1 MDVPPDIDIW
11 TMPIIASAIGMRGMI
26 VHAVSQQAKYFYMAF
41 SNSKFNN

>member
-11 TMPIIASAIGMRGMI
+11 IMPIIASAIGMSGMI
-26 VHAVSQQAKYFYMAF
+26 VHAISQQAQDFYMAF